1 MATSQERIDELAKGL
16 THRLGLKKELKT
28 LVDVLKPDEN
38 ILAMAAGEYEGKQG
52 LVVASDSRLFFYQRG
67 MMGGKQEDFL
77 YSRISSVQNDS
88 GMMTAKIKIVTS
100 GAAAEIKLY
109 DKKRAQEFGDL
120 VRAKLHGDDPTPA
133 PIPAPA
139 PSDTLSPTERL
150 ERLDALREAGVI
162 SDSEYDERRS
172 AIIAEL

>member
-1 MATSQERIDELAKGL
+1 MGTSQAQIDELAKGL
-16 THRLGLKKELKT
+16 THKLGLKKELKT
-28 LVDVLKPDEN
+28 LIDVLKPDEN

-67 MMGGKQEDFL
+67 LTGGKQEDFL

-120 VRAKLHGDDPTPA
+120 VRAKLHGDEAPTPSV
-133 PIPAPA
+133 PAPTA
-139 PSDTLSPTERL
+139 SEDLSPTERL
-150 ERLDALREAGVI
+150 ERLDGLRSAGVI
-162 SDSEYDERRS
+162 TDAEYEERRA
-172 AIIAEL
+172 AIITEL